1 MLLTFPFNGLFTTQN
16 PEESVL
22 CMSDYVTALLKTL
35 QWIPIEFRWKAKI
48 FIMTDRTFDD
58 HDLLI
63 LWPHCL
69 SLLSIFTVV
78 FSRSLFFFPHCGS
91 LNSWFSFKLLWN
103 TEHAHSSE
111 PIHFMFTVL
120 RKFPPSIYM
129 AYHDLFH
136 SLVKYHFIS
145 ELFLNYPIEYL
156 TFLTFL
162 IPLSA
167 FSPSHL
173 LASHIFGILRIN
185 FLNYMSFP
193 LRI

>member
-48 FIMTDRTFDD
+48 FIMTDRTLDD

-78 FSRSLFFFPHCGS
+78 FSPFFFSPIVVLLTPGS
-91 LNSWFSFKLLWN
+91 L
-103 TEHAHSSE
+103 
-111 PIHFMFTVL
+111 
-120 RKFPPSIYM
+120 PSYCETPNM
-129 AYHDLFH
+129 LMPQN
-136 SLVKYHFIS
+136 LFIS
-145 ELFLNYPIEYL
+145 CFLCLENLLQVSAWHTMICF
-156 TFLTFL
+156 T
-162 IPLSA
+162 PLSNITSSVS
-167 FSPSHL
+167 FSLITL
-173 LASHIFGILRIN
+173 LNI
-185 FLNYMSFP
+185 
-193 LRI
+193 